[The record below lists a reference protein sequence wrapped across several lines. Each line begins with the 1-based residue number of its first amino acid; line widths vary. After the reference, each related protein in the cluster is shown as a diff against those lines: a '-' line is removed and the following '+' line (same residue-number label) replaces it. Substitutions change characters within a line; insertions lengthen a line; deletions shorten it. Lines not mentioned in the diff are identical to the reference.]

1 MKGFLLGIVFTL
13 LCIFIGGIIL
23 LRGGLISFAA
33 DQAPSAL
40 ESKVAMAAV
49 DKSTDRHAPELPG
62 PTEHSE
68 EDVVTGAKIYLNHCA
83 GCHGLPSAPE
93 TQFMRSFYPPVPA
106 FFKDAPDMSDKE
118 NYYIVQHGIRWTGMP
133 AWNKTLG
140 DQEIRQVV
148 SFLGS
153 IGKLS
158 PSALKQLEIPSGS
171 VPNENPGKR

>member
-1 MKGFLLGIVFTL
+1 MKGFLFGIVFTL
-13 LCIFIGGIIL
+13 LGIAATGILL
-23 LRGGLISFAA
+23 LRGGYINFSA
-33 DQAPSAL
+33 DQSPSAL

-49 DKSTDRHAPELPG
+49 DNSTDRHAPELSAPLQ
-62 PTEHSE
+62 HSE
-68 EDVVTGAKIYLNHCA
+68 EEIVEGAKIYLNHCA

-140 DQEIRQVV
+140 DQEIRQVGV
-148 SFLGS
+148 LPVAFDDLVNRVADRFE
-153 IGKLS
+153 
-158 PSALKQLEIPSGS
+158 P
-171 VPNENPGKR
+171 